1 MQELVLRVLMIG
13 KILVRKVVLIEVF
26 ELVK

>member
-13 KILVRKVVLIEVF
+13 KILVRMVVLIEVF